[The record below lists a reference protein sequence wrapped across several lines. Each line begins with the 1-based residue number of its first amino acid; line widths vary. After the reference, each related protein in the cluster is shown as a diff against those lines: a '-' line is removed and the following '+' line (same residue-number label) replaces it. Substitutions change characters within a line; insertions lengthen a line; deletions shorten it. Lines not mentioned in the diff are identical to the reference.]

1 MFGLSFIGIFVIII
15 FDTVFAFMS
24 FTTVLIVLVFLLL
37 SLFLWLHFYN
47 FGRGMKKLESVISQ
61 ENIELKFVDFL
72 RFIFRVKKG
81 IKFYE
86 LSFYPA
92 IDFYTLSNLP
102 LYFVWYYFP
111 DHYQIKREIPLER
124 FTISENLRSTIENIR
139 ISLFFFKKKPKIKLA
154 EHIYEKAPHLLEE
167 ANKIESLRYVSL
179 IGSSGR
185 VWATA
190 LLDYQ
195 VFSKEFSKIMD
206 ILDKVVEIYENK

>member
-1 MFGLSFIGIFVIII
+1 
-15 FDTVFAFMS
+15 
-24 FTTVLIVLVFLLL
+24 
-37 SLFLWLHFYN
+37 
-47 FGRGMKKLESVISQ
+47 MKKLESVISQ
-61 ENIELKFVDFL
+61 ENIELKSVDFL
-72 RFIFRVKKG
+72 RFIFRVKKD

-111 DHYQIKREIPLER
+111 DHYQIKREIALER
-124 FTISENLRSTIENIR
+124 FTISENLRSTIENIGIR
-139 ISLFFFKKKPKIKLA
+139 FLFFKKKPKIKLA

-167 ANKIESLRYVSL
+167 ANEIESLRYISL

-185 VWATA
+185 IWVTA

-195 VFSKEFSKIMD
+195 ALSKEFSKIMD
-206 ILDKVVEIYENK
+206 LLDKIVEIYENTDREQ